1 MGACELE
8 SGDAVPAAIP
18 IRKMTIGITQALL
31 PTIGRRITM
40 PDAITGDR
48 DTELK
53 PVNIGA
59 AAIDIGSK
67 MHVAAVNPT
76 CTDVPVRAFGTFTQD
91 LHDLADWFKACGVTS
106 VAMEST
112 GVYWIPAYE
121 ILEKHGFEVIL
132 VNARYAKNV
141 PGRKT
146 DVSDAAWLRQLHSY
160 GLLRGSFRPD
170 AEIATLRAYLRQ
182 RERLVEYAAA
192 HIQHMQKALM
202 EMNLQLHHVVSDI
215 TGATGMRIIRAIVAG
230 ERNPAVLATYRDV
243 RCHSSIETI
252 RAALVGNDRDEHLF
266 ALTQS
271 LELYDT
277 YQAKMLDCDRKL
289 EALMAALSDK
299 GAKPV
304 GKLSRPRVKTKQ
316 VNTPSFDVRA
326 ALYGVLGVDLT
337 EIHGLGP
344 SLALKLIG
352 ECGTDLRAWPTAK
365 HFTSWLCL
373 APGNKI
379 SGGKVLSSRTRR
391 SSSRAAALLRLAAT
405 TIGRSDTALGAF
417 YRRLSSR
424 AGKAKAVTATA
435 RKIAVLFYN
444 TLRHGMTYRDPGA
457 NHYEEQYRSRVL
469 ANLKRRAKSLGFVL
483 QAVPGDAEA
492 AVS

>member
-1 MGACELE
+1 MTKTATGGHPDLKM
-8 SGDAVPAAIP
+8 VNPA
-18 IRKMTIGITQALL
+18 
-31 PTIGRRITM
+31 
-40 PDAITGDR
+40 
-48 DTELK
+48 
-53 PVNIGA
+53 A
-59 AAIDIGSK
+59 AAIDIGST
-67 MHVAAVNPT
+67 MHMAAVNPDA
-76 CTDVPVRAFGTFTQD
+76 CDMPVRAFGTFTQD
-91 LHDLADWFKACGVTS
+91 LHDLADWFDACGVTS

-112 GVYWIPAYE
+112 GVYWIPAFE
-121 ILEKHGFEVIL
+121 VLEARGFHVIL

-146 DVSDAAWLRQLHSY
+146 DVSDAGWLRQLHSY
-160 GLLRGSFRPD
+160 GLLRGSFRPA

-230 ERNPAVLATYRDV
+230 ERDPEVLAAYRDI
-243 RCHSSIETI
+243 RCHSSIEVI
-252 RAALVGNDRDEHLF
+252 KAALVGNDRDEHIF

-271 LELYDT
+271 LELYDV
-277 YQAKMLDCDRKL
+277 YQAKIEDCDRKL
-289 EALMAALSDK
+289 EAAVAALT
-299 GAKPV
+299 
-304 GKLSRPRVKTKQ
+304 VKADGDVPALPKARTKRKQ
-316 VNTPSFDVRA
+316 VNAPSFDVRT
-326 ALYGVLGVDLT
+326 ALYGVLGTDLT
-337 EIHGLGP
+337 QIHGLGP
-344 SLALKLIG
+344 ALALKLVA
-352 ECGTDLRAWPTAK
+352 ECGTDLRAWKSAK

-379 SGGKVLSSRTRR
+379 SGGKLLSSRTRR

-424 AGKAKAVTATA
+424 IGKQKAVTATA

-444 TLRHGMTYRDPGA
+444 AVRFGMTYHDPGA
-457 NHYEEQYRSRVL
+457 AAYEERHRTRVL
-469 ANLKRRAKSLGFVL
+469 ANLQRRAKTFGFEL
-483 QAVPGDAEA
+483 APIPAPE

>member
-1 MGACELE
+1 M
-8 SGDAVPAAIP
+8 IW
-18 IRKMTIGITQALL
+18 RT
-31 PTIGRRITM
+31 
-40 PDAITGDR
+40 
-48 DTELK
+48 
-53 PVNIGA
+53 
-59 AAIDIGSK
+59 GSK
-67 MHVAAVNPT
+67 RRRDQCRDGIHWCLLDPGLR
-76 CTDVPVRAFGTFTQD
+76 DP
-91 LHDLADWFKACGVTS
+91 
-106 VAMEST
+106 
-112 GVYWIPAYE
+112 
-121 ILEKHGFEVIL
+121 EKHGFEVIL

-141 PGRKT
+141 PKRKT

-182 RERLVEYAAA
+182 RERLVRCSCPHPA
-192 HIQHMQKALM
+192 HA
-202 EMNLQLHHVVSDI
+202 EGPDGDGLQLHHVVSDI

-304 GKLSRPRVKTKQ
+304 GKLSRPRVKTKK
-316 VNTPSFDVRA
+316 VNPPSFDVRA

-337 EIHGLGP
+337 EIDGSGP

-417 YRRLSSR
+417 YRRPSSR

-457 NHYEEQYRSRVL
+457 DHYEEQYRSRVL

-483 QAVPGDAEA
+483 QAVPGDTEA

>member
-1 MGACELE
+1 MGKTTA
-8 SGDAVPAAIP
+8 
-18 IRKMTIGITQALL
+18 
-31 PTIGRRITM
+31 
-40 PDAITGDR
+40 GDR
-48 DTELK
+48 PEFK
-53 PVNIGA
+53 SVNAGA

-67 MHVAAVNPT
+67 MHVAAVDPT
-76 CTDVPVRAFGTFTQD
+76 RTDTPVRAFGTFTQD
-91 LHDLADWFKACGVTS
+91 LHDLADWFKACDVTS

-121 ILEKHGFEVIL
+121 ILEQRGFEVIL

-230 ERNPAVLATYRDV
+230 ERNPDVLATYRDV
-243 RCHSSIETI
+243 RCHSSIEII
-252 RAALVGNDRDEHLF
+252 RAALVGNDRDEHVF
-266 ALTQS
+266 ALAQS

-277 YQAKMLDCDRKL
+277 YQNKILDCDRKL
-289 EALMAALSDK
+289 ESLIVTLTNK
-299 GAKPV
+299 GAKPAS
-304 GKLSRPRVKTKQ
+304 KLAKPRIKTKQ
-316 VNTPSFDVRA
+316 VNAPSFDVRT

-379 SGGKVLSSRTRR
+379 SGGKILSARTRR

-405 TIGRSDTALGAF
+405 SIGRSDTALGAF

-444 TLRHGMTYRDPGA
+444 TLRHGMSYRDLGA
-457 NHYEEQYRSRVL
+457 DHYEQQYRSRTL

-483 QAVPGDAEA
+483 QVVPQNAEVA

>member
-1 MGACELE
+1 
-8 SGDAVPAAIP
+8 
-18 IRKMTIGITQALL
+18 MTKIA
-31 PTIGRRITM
+31 
-40 PDAITGDR
+40 TGDHP
-48 DTELK
+48 DLK
-53 PVNIGA
+53 MVNPAA
-59 AAIDIGSK
+59 AAIDIGST
-67 MHVAAVNPT
+67 MHMAAVNP
-76 CTDVPVRAFGTFTQD
+76 DASEMPVRAFGTFTQD
-91 LHDLADWFKACGVTS
+91 LHDLADWFEACGVTS

-112 GVYWIPAYE
+112 GVYWIPAFE
-121 ILEKHGFEVIL
+121 VLEARGFNVIL

-146 DVSDAAWLRQLHSY
+146 DVSDAGWLRQLHSY
-160 GLLRGSFRPD
+160 GLLRGSFRPA

-230 ERNPAVLATYRDV
+230 ERDPEVLAAYRDI
-243 RCHSSIETI
+243 RCHSSIEVI
-252 RAALVGNDRDEHLF
+252 KAALLGNDRAEHIF

-271 LELYDT
+271 LDLYDF
-277 YQAKMLDCDRKL
+277 YQTKIEDCDRKL
-289 EALMAALSDK
+289 EAAVAALTVRADGDIPALPKARTK
-299 GAKPV
+299 G
-304 GKLSRPRVKTKQ
+304 KQ
-316 VNTPSFDVRA
+316 VNAPSFDVRA
-326 ALYGVLGVDLT
+326 ALYGVLGTDLT
-337 EIHGLGP
+337 QIHGLGP
-344 SLALKLIG
+344 ALALKLVA
-352 ECGTDLRAWPTAK
+352 ECGTDLRAWKTAK

-379 SGGKVLSSRTRR
+379 SGGKLLSSRTRR

-424 AGKAKAVTATA
+424 IGKQKAVTATA

-444 TLRHGMTYRDPGA
+444 AVRFGMAYHDPGA
-457 NHYEEQYRSRVL
+457 AAYEERHRSRVL
-469 ANLKRRAKSLGFVL
+469 ANLQRRAKTFGFEL
-483 QAVPGDAEA
+483 APLPTAEA
-492 AVS
+492 VF